1 MYSLTSYSIG
11 VIMMHH
17 SVKSF
22 VKNQW
27 PLLLAFFIPCLILS
41 GIYIVQGVY
50 PFGNSSLMTVDL
62 GQQYVDFF
70 SYYRQTFYEDPSSL
84 FYSFS
89 KAIGGDMIGLW
100 AYYLTSPF
108 NLIFLIFPQNQ
119 ISLAITCLTIL
130 KISLTGLS
138 FGWLLKK
145 AFNGDGFILAAF
157 SVSYALMGYTI
168 VNQLNIMWLD
178 GLIFLPLIALGL
190 EKLLFERKGLTYSL
204 FLALALFSNYYIAY
218 MICLFLIAYFL
229 FRLVGMTYSP
239 NLSFKEKLK
248 ANFASILLF
257 VWHSILGAG
266 LSAFLLLPTFFSL
279 LESKAS
285 YTKLVFDWELAF
297 PFHEMLSKL
306 MIGAFNFDQMP
317 SGYPNIFIG
326 SLALISFVF
335 YFFNHSFPIRER
347 IVGLILIVFFVI
359 SMNLKAFNIVWHA
372 LQYPIWYP
380 YRFSFV
386 VCFFMILNGF
396 RSFMKNDG
404 IRPIETFFSV
414 ILVAIIGIN
423 VYQKEYDF
431 IEPSQIILTIVLS
444 LMIIFMLIIKPQ
456 KYKWLPF
463 LFFLVTIIEMGTNA
477 QIDLSRLSYVK
488 QDSFSTYQ
496 YLLNSDIATIKNE
509 DPGFYRIEKTFS
521 RSKNDSFQANYSSVS
536 HFSSTFE
543 KDIPKFFG
551 HLGLSV
557 GDGFVSYSNGT
568 LLTDSIL
575 GIKYYISEQNEL
587 YRSLKKETDFTTKL
601 PSIDKVDLKKQ
612 PSKKLF
618 NPAFQLSLNQTKPDL
633 RAYLPFH
640 ESNKTVIYENPYVLP
655 IIFGSNEDILNVKSV
670 HNQPLQYQESILL
683 SLAGSTNDN
692 SLFVPTEFDTTV
704 YQNVSVTES
713 FQSKSYAKQIIN
725 DDASITFQFK
735 PESNDSY
742 YLTLDPDIKEEDVT
756 FYLNG
761 IPFTQY
767 PTYRDVLVLNL
778 AHLNKGDTITFKVAL
793 KQNSLTLN
801 YFNLYRLDKTIFSS
815 NVKKLQ
821 QNDLIIEN
829 QNNTLIQGKITIQPD
844 EQLIFTSI
852 PYSKGW
858 SAKIN
863 GVPVETKKALNS
875 LLVIP
880 TKPGTHNITLSYKT
894 PWLKEGVILSM
905 IVIGV
910 LLITHLLQS
919 KVVSNNIYRGEYN
932 E

>member
-1 MYSLTSYSIG
+1 MMQFSIKSL
-11 VIMMHH
+11 
-17 SVKSF
+17 F
-22 VKNQW
+22 KNQW
-27 PLLLAFFIPCLILS
+27 PLLLSFFVPAFILL

-50 PFGNSSLMTVDL
+50 PFGNDSLMTVDL

-70 SYYRQTFYEDPSSL
+70 AYYRQTFYEDPSSF

-89 KAIGGDMIGLW
+89 KAIGGDMVGLW

-108 NLIFLIFPQNQ
+108 NIIFLIFPQNQ
-119 ISLAITCLTIL
+119 ISLAVTCLTIL
-130 KISLTGLS
+130 KISLAGLS

-145 AFNGDGFILAAF
+145 SFNGNEFILSAF

-178 GLIFLPLIALGL
+178 GLIFLPLIAIGI
-190 EKLLFERKGLTYSL
+190 EILLFERKGLTYSL

-218 MICLFLIAYFL
+218 MICLFLIGYFL

-239 NLSFKEKLK
+239 ELTFIEKVK
-248 ANFASILLF
+248 ANTCSILLF
-257 VWHSILGAG
+257 IWHSLLGAG

-285 YTKLVFDWELAF
+285 YTKLLFDWDFSF

-326 SLALISFVF
+326 SLALISFCF
-335 YFFNHSFPIRER
+335 YFFNRSFPLRER
-347 IVGLILIVFFVI
+347 IVGLSLIIFFVV
-359 SMNLKAFNIVWHA
+359 SMNLKAFSIVWHA

-396 RSFMKNDG
+396 RSFMKMEG
-404 IRPIETFFSV
+404 LRPLETFFSI
-414 ILVAIIGIN
+414 ILIALVGIN
-423 VYQKEYDF
+423 VYQNEYDF
-431 IEPSQIILTIVLS
+431 IESSQIVLTIVLS
-444 LMIIFMLIIKPQ
+444 LLVIFMLIIKPQ
-456 KYKWLPF
+456 QYKWLPF
-463 LFFLVTIIEMGTNA
+463 VFFLVTIVEMGANA

-496 YLLNSDIATIKNE
+496 NILNSDIETIKNK
-509 DPGFYRIEKTFS
+509 DAGFYRIEKTFS
-521 RSKNDSFQANYSSVS
+521 RSKNDSFQSNYPSVS

-543 KDIPKFFG
+543 KELPKFFG
-551 HLGLSV
+551 QLGLPV

-587 YRSLKKETDFTTKL
+587 YRTAKKETASLKGS
-601 PSIDKVDLKKQ
+601 SILDNVEKKQ
-612 PSKKLF
+612 LKNKF
-618 NPAFQLSLNQTKPDL
+618 INPDFQLSLTQTKPDL

-640 ESNKTVIYENPYVLP
+640 ESNKTVIYKNPYALP
-655 IIFGSNEDILNVKSV
+655 ILFGSNDAILTVKPIS
-670 HNQPLQYQESILL
+670 NQPIQYQENLL
-683 SLAGSTNDN
+683 SSLAGQSTANE
-692 SLFVPTEFDTTV
+692 LFIPTNFDTTV

-713 FQSKSYAKQIIN
+713 SQNKTYVKQIFN
-725 DDASITFQFK
+725 EDASVTFQFK
-735 PESNDSY
+735 PKTNDSY

-767 PTYRDVLVLNL
+767 PTYRDFLVLNL
-778 AHLNKGDTITFKVAL
+778 AHLNKDDTITFKMVL
-793 KQNSLTLN
+793 KNSRLTLEN
-801 YFNLYRLDKTIFSS
+801 FELYQLDQELFSS
-815 NVKKLQ
+815 TIKNLQ
-821 QNDLIIEN
+821 QSDLTIKN
-829 QNNTLIQGKITIQPD
+829 QSNTLIQGKITIQP
-844 EQLIFTSI
+844 EQQLIFTSI
-852 PYSKGW
+852 PYNKGW
-858 SAKIN
+858 SASID
-863 GVPVETKKALNS
+863 GVPVKTKKALDS

-880 TKPGTHNITLSYKT
+880 TNQGTHSVTLQYRTPWFKEGIILSIIIAGILLLSY
-894 PWLKEGVILSM
+894 
-905 IVIGV
+905 
-910 LLITHLLQS
+910 LIEN
-919 KVVSNNIYRGEYN
+919 KVSSYNIYKGEKY